1 MWLRLQLPK
10 ELENQGSQLLLRIQ
24 SWLEVIR
31 GRKREGVRRKSRV
44 RGNQEGGEEVGRLL
58 GRVEDKE
65 DGKFPF
71 VNLSSSGE
79 HFLQ

>member
-1 MWLRLQLPK
+1 
-10 ELENQGSQLLLRIQ
+10 LEG
-24 SWLEVIR
+24 IR
-31 GRKREGVRRKSRV
+31 GRKGKGLRRNSWGK
-44 RGNQEGGEEVGRLL
+44 GNREGGEEVERLL

-71 VNLSSSGE
+71 VNLSSFGD

>member
-58 GRVEDKE
+58 GRVEGKE
-65 DGKFPF
+65 DSMYPW
-71 VNLSSSGE
+71 
-79 HFLQ
+79 

>member
-31 GRKREGVRRKSRV
+31 V

-58 GRVEDKE
+58 GRVEGKE
-65 DGKFPF
+65 DSMYPW
-71 VNLSSSGE
+71 
-79 HFLQ
+79 